1 MDAGIHSS
9 GGGRLE
15 GPSGKR
21 ARLPRRRPALC
32 RRSVPRGIP
41 PRASAHHRARPR
53 RPAACAPLHNQRGRR
68 LLHPQDRVRRGLR
81 EVLSRHPRRSRQRAP
96 VHGKRRAALARF
108 EHRAREHELW
118 TRVEG
123 SPHRAARDHRLAW
136 RRAAHRGGAAASSPG
151 KALASL
157 AKKGH
162 GMIPVVLLGGL
173 NIVRAL
179 GLVKPKMRTGWEH
192 SSVNQRLFGGAGKAR
207 IFASGREARADPLVR
222 QLADVLCFQEY
233 VPGGDEAIWSFHGFA
248 APGGEVLEWFVGRK
262 IRTFPALTGDSSYLR
277 LARDEDI
284 AALGRDIAARLRLA
298 GIFKMDFKRSAT
310 TGRFHLLEINTR
322 FNLWHYLGARSG
334 VNLPRVAY
342 DYLVRGERPL
352 HAEASL
358 AFRWLCLRH
367 DWRAYRDAR
376 ARNELSLAAWLAS
389 LIPGRKVYDLFAWT
403 DPLPFLHYCM
413 ARLKRLPRRLT
424 RLTLRFSRWLSTA
437 S

>member
-41 PRASAHHRARPR
+41 PRASAHHRPRPR
-53 RPAACAPLHNQRGRR
+53 WPAARAPLHGQRRRR

-81 EVLSRHPRRSRQRAP
+81 EVLSRHPRRSGQRAP

-179 GLVKPKMRTGWEH
+179 GLAKIPVIVASCEGRKPSMASRYCAATLELPPLEERDALVEALARAGRRLAEEHGVPVPLFYDNGDRLARVQDHRASLERHFALLLNEPSLGQALLDKSLFQALAERCALPVPRRLDWDALDEERAPVLVKPKMRTGWEH

-207 IFASGREARADPLVR
+207 IFASGREARTDPLVR

-262 IRTFPALTGDSSYLR
+262 IRTFPALTGR
-277 LARDEDI
+277 
-284 AALGRDIAARLRLA
+284 
-298 GIFKMDFKRSAT
+298 
-310 TGRFHLLEINTR
+310 
-322 FNLWHYLGARSG
+322 
-334 VNLPRVAY
+334 
-342 DYLVRGERPL
+342 
-352 HAEASL
+352 
-358 AFRWLCLRH
+358 
-367 DWRAYRDAR
+367 
-376 ARNELSLAAWLAS
+376 
-389 LIPGRKVYDLFAWT
+389 
-403 DPLPFLHYCM
+403 
-413 ARLKRLPRRLT
+413 
-424 RLTLRFSRWLSTA
+424 
-437 S
+437 